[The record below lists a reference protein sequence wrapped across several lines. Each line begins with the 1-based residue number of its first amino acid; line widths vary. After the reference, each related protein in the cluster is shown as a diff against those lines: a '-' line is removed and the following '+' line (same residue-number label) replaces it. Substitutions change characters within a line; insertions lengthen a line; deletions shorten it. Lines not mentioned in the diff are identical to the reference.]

1 MRAQKNPRSNPEAAA
16 PGQNQQSLAVERE
29 ASVALA
35 HTQTSR
41 RRRLPTRELAR
52 LVAASPSS
60 SAVAATTA
68 SEERRGREGEVMG
81 PARGGDMA
89 RVRLLLLLLLG
100 LGCSNGGRCSS
111 AQTLLPP
118 QEVEALKGIANK
130 LNKTDWDFSVD
141 PCSASGNWINSDGFL
156 FSNVTCDCSF
166 KNRTECHIISLELMR
181 QNLSGVLPEEV
192 VNLTYLRYLDL
203 SRNFIQG
210 PIPASWGD
218 LPVYNLSLQ
227 GNRISGTLP
236 KELGR
241 MPLLKSLQLEGNE
254 IEGPIP
260 PELGNISTLERFFIS
275 ANNITG
281 ELPSTFSRLTNM
293 TDFRVDGNRISGKI
307 PSFIKNWQSVNRIDM
322 QGTSMSGPIPPEI
335 SLLKNLTELRVT
347 DLSGPSMKF
356 PPLQNA
362 LHLTEVVLRNC
373 SIYGEIPSYLGRMQ
387 YLKVLDISFNKL
399 TGQVPANFGGMMAL
413 QYLYLTDNM
422 LTGDLPAW
430 MLKNKASNKVNMDIS
445 YNNFTGN
452 PPSECQQANVNMV
465 SSFSSSNDNS
475 LQSCLRKN
483 LPCMG
488 KSHYSNLFINCG
500 GKTVV
505 VNGVTY
511 KDDSYQIGTS
521 SFVLS
526 DDKKWAYSSTGDF
539 VGNENADYIA
549 RNTSKLTMAYP
560 ELYTEARLSPLSLK
574 YYGLC
579 MENGEYTVKLHFAEI
594 VFTDDHTYS
603 SNGKRVFD
611 VFIQGAK
618 VLGDFNIKDEAGGA
632 HRAITKTFAANI
644 TDNTLEIHLYWGGKG
659 TTAIPYRGVY
669 GPLISAISVTQTRRN
684 HHGVS
689 IGVVIAIVIAVTCL
703 VIILM
708 FIAFYFKV
716 FQRKNAK
723 GKGRHSFYK
732 GRKTNTSELQ
742 TRAQY
747 FFSMKEIES
756 ATRHFDP
763 ANKIGEGG
771 FGPVYKGTLSD
782 GTTVAVKKLSSKSSQ
797 GNREFLNEIGII
809 SALRHP
815 NLVRLFGCCIDGDQ
829 LLLIYEFLENNS
841 LGRALFEHQLKLDW
855 PTRYSICLGT
865 AKGLFYLHEE
875 STLKIVHRDIKPSN
889 ILLDEKLQPKI
900 SDFGLAKLN
909 DDCGRVST
917 RIAGTVGYMA
927 PEYATRGCLTR
938 KADVYSYGVVAL
950 EIVSGMSNINSMSN
964 EEYLH
969 LLDWAERL
977 KQQGKLLEM
986 VDQRLGSEYSQ
997 EQALRLLN
1005 IALLCTNTSPT
1016 QRPRM
1021 SSVVKMLCGQ
1031 IPIEVVPDDDDLS
1044 EDLRLNIARSHSSM
1058 NNSKTDWSEMPSS
1071 DPSILLHNSKDSG
1084 YLPSS
1089 SSSSLKL

>member
-1 MRAQKNPRSNPEAAA
+1 MMGGGCGVAAR
-16 PGQNQQSLAVERE
+16 L
-29 ASVALA
+29 
-35 HTQTSR
+35 
-41 RRRLPTRELAR
+41 RLP
-52 LVAASPSS
+52 
-60 SAVAATTA
+60 
-68 SEERRGREGEVMG
+68 
-81 PARGGDMA
+81 
-89 RVRLLLLLLLG
+89 LLLPLLLLLG
-100 LGCSNGGRCSS
+100 LGCGNGGRCL
-111 AQTLLPP
+111 AATLLPP
-118 QEVEALKGIANK
+118 QEVEALKGIATK

-141 PCSASGNWINSDGFL
+141 PCSASGNWVNSKFNGL
-156 FSNVTCDCSF
+156 FMSTVTCDCSF
-166 KNRTECHIISLELMR
+166 KNHTECHIISLQLMR
-181 QNLSGVLPEEV
+181 QNLSGVLPDEV
-192 VNLTYLRYLDL
+192 VNLTYLRHLDL

-210 PIPASWGD
+210 PIPASWAN
-218 LPVYNLSLQ
+218 LPVLNMSLQ

-236 KELGR
+236 RELGR
-241 MPLLKSLQLEGNE
+241 IPMLKSIQLEGNL

-260 PELGNISTLERFFIS
+260 PELGNIISLERFFIS

-281 ELPSTFSRLTNM
+281 ELPSTFSKLTNM
-293 TDFRVDGNRISGKI
+293 TDFRIDGNNISGKI
-307 PSFIKNWQSVNRIDM
+307 PSFIKNWQRVNRIDM
-322 QGTSMSGPIPPEI
+322 QGTLMRGPIPPEI

-347 DLSGPSMKF
+347 DLSGPGMKF

-373 SIYGEIPSYLGRMQ
+373 SIYGEIPSYLGEMQ
-387 YLKVLDISFNKL
+387 YLKVLDLSFNKL
-399 TGQVPANFGGMMAL
+399 TGQIPASFGGMLALAL

-430 MLKNKASNKVNMDIS
+430 MLKNKASNKANMDIS

-452 PPSECQQANVNMV
+452 PPIECQQANVNMV

-475 LQSCLRKN
+475 LKPCLRKN
-483 LPCMG
+483 LPCID
-488 KSHYSNLFINCG
+488 KPRYSSLFINCG
-500 GKTVV
+500 GKSVV
-505 VNGVTY
+505 INGNTY
-511 KDDSYQIGTS
+511 KDDSSQIGTS
-521 SFVLS
+521 SFALS
-526 DDKKWAYSSTGDF
+526 DDRTWAYSSTGDF

-549 RNTSKLTMAYP
+549 RNKSKLTLDHP

-594 VFTDDHTYS
+594 TFTEDHTYN

-611 VFIQGAK
+611 VFIQGVK
-618 VLGDFNIKDEAGGA
+618 VLGDFNIQDEAGGVD
-632 HRAITKTFAANI
+632 RAITKNFTVNI
-644 TDNTLEIHLYWGGKG
+644 TDNTLEIHFYWGGKG

-684 HHGVS
+684 HNGLSTGVL
-689 IGVVIAIVIAVTCL
+689 ITIIVLSCLAVLLLLIVCYIKVL
-703 VIILM
+703 SKKNRKGNSRQ
-708 FIAFYFKV
+708 FFY
-716 FQRKNAK
+716 
-723 GKGRHSFYK
+723 H
-732 GRKTNTSELQ
+732 GRKAADTSELQ

-747 FFSMKEIES
+747 FFSLKEIES
-756 ATRHFDP
+756 ATQHFDP

-771 FGPVYKGTLSD
+771 FGPVYKGTLAD
-782 GTTVAVKKLSSKSSQ
+782 GTTVAVKKLSSKSTQ

-809 SALRHP
+809 SALRHQ

-841 LGRALFEHQLKLDW
+841 LGRALFGRAEHRLKLDW
-855 PTRYSICLGT
+855 PTRYNICLGT
-865 AKGLFYLHEE
+865 AEGLAYLHEE

-917 RIAGTVGYMA
+917 RIAGTIGYMA

-938 KADVYSYGVVAL
+938 KTDVYSYGVVTL
-950 EIVSGMSNINSMSN
+950 EIVSGMSSTTSMSN

-969 LLDWAERL
+969 LLDWAGRL
-977 KQQGKLLEM
+977 KQQGRLLEI
-986 VDQRLGSEYSQ
+986 VDPCLGSDYSQ
-997 EQALRLLN
+997 EQAQRLLN
-1005 IALLCTNTSPT
+1005 IALLCTNSLPT

-1021 SSVVKMLCGQ
+1021 SSVVKMIRGQ
-1031 IPIEVVPDDDDLS
+1031 IPIEVMPDDDMS
-1044 EDLRLNIARSHSSM
+1044 EDLQLKISQPHDSVSN
-1058 NNSKTDWSEMPSS
+1058 TQTGWSLEPSS
-1071 DPSILLHNSKDSG
+1071 DPSVLQHINKDSG

>member
-1 MRAQKNPRSNPEAAA
+1 M
-16 PGQNQQSLAVERE
+16 
-29 ASVALA
+29 
-35 HTQTSR
+35 
-41 RRRLPTRELAR
+41 
-52 LVAASPSS
+52 
-60 SAVAATTA
+60 
-68 SEERRGREGEVMG
+68 
-81 PARGGDMA
+81 ARGGGGF
-89 RVRLLLLLLLG
+89 RLLVLLLLG
-100 LGCSNGGRCSS
+100 LACSNGGRCSG
-111 AQTLLPP
+111 ARATLLPE
-118 QEVEALKGIANK
+118 QEVEALKGIATK

-141 PCSASGNWINSDGFL
+141 PCSASGNWANSTGFL
-156 FSNVTCDCSF
+156 ISNVTCDCSF
-166 KNRTECHIISLELMR
+166 KNNTECHIVRLELMR
-181 QNLSGVLPEEV
+181 QNLSGVLPDEV

-227 GNRISGTLP
+227 GNRICGTLP

-241 MPLLKSLQLEGNE
+241 MPMLKSIQFEGNQ

-260 PELGNISTLERFFIS
+260 PELGNISTLQ
-275 ANNITG
+275 
-281 ELPSTFSRLTNM
+281 RLLANM
-293 TDFRVDGNRISGKI
+293 TDFRIDGNSISGKI

-373 SIYGEIPSYLGRMQ
+373 SIYGEIPYYLGQML

-399 TGQVPANFGGMMAL
+399 TGQVPVNFGGMVAL
-413 QYLYLTDNM
+413 QYLYLTENM
-422 LTGDLPAW
+422 LTGDFPSW

-452 PPSECQQANVNMV
+452 PPSECQQVNLNMV
-465 SSFSSSNDNS
+465 STFSSSNDNS
-475 LQSCLRKN
+475 LQPCLRKR
-483 LPCMG
+483 LPCTTRPHH
-488 KSHYSNLFINCG
+488 SSLFINCG
-500 GKTVV
+500 GKSVS
-505 VNGVTY
+505 VNGNTY
-511 KDDSYQIGTS
+511 EDDSSQIGTS
-521 SFVLS
+521 TFVLS

-539 VGNENADYIA
+539 VGNENGDYIA
-549 RNTSKLTMAYP
+549 RNASKLTLAYP

-579 MENGEYTVKLHFAEI
+579 MENGEYTVELHFAEI

-611 VFIQGAK
+611 VFIQGSK
-618 VLGDFNIKDEAGGA
+618 VLEDFNIEDEAGSP
-632 HRAITKTFAANI
+632 HREINRIFTTNI
-644 TDNTLEIHLYWGGKG
+644 TDNTLEIHFYWGGKG

-669 GPLISAISVTQTRRN
+669 GPLISAISVTQTGRN
-684 HHGVS
+684 HHGLS
-689 IGVVIAIVIAVTCL
+689 IGVVIAIVIGAAAFA
-703 VIILM
+703 IILLL
-708 FIAFYFKV
+708 IAFYFKV
-716 FQRKNAK
+716 FSRKNAK
-723 GKGRHSFYK
+723 GNGKHSFYQ

-747 FFSMKEIES
+747 FFSLKEIES
-756 ATRHFDP
+756 ATKHFDP

-771 FGPVYKGTLSD
+771 FGPVYKGTLPD
-782 GTTVAVKKLSSKSSQ
+782 GTIVAVKKLSSKSSQ

-841 LGRALFEHQLKLDW
+841 VGRALFGRAEHQLKLDW
-855 PTRYSICLGT
+855 TTRYNICLGT
-865 AKGLFYLHEE
+865 AKGLAYLHEE

-977 KQQGKLLEM
+977 NQQGKLLEL
-986 VDQRLGSEYSQ
+986 VDQRLGSDYSQ

-1005 IALLCTNTSPT
+1005 IALLCTKTSPT

-1031 IPIEVVPDDDDLS
+1031 IPIEVVPDNDNLS
-1044 EDLRLNIARSHSSM
+1044 EDLRFDIARSQCSM
-1058 NNSKTDWSEMPSS
+1058 NDSKTDWSQMPSKCSMNDSKTDWSQMPSS
-1071 DPSILLHNSKDSG
+1071 DPSILRHTSKDSG

>member
-1 MRAQKNPRSNPEAAA
+1 
-16 PGQNQQSLAVERE
+16 
-29 ASVALA
+29 
-35 HTQTSR
+35 
-41 RRRLPTRELAR
+41 
-52 LVAASPSS
+52 
-60 SAVAATTA
+60 
-68 SEERRGREGEVMG
+68 MG
-81 PARGGDMA
+81 GGCGCGL
-89 RVRLLLLLLLG
+89 RLLLLPLLLLLG
-100 LGCSNGGRCSS
+100 LGCGNGGRCW
-111 AQTLLPP
+111 ARTLLPE
-118 QEVEALKGIANK
+118 QEVEALKGIASK
-130 LNKTDWDFSVD
+130 LNKTDSDFSVD
-141 PCSASGNWINSDGFL
+141 PCSASGNWVNSTGFL
-156 FSNVTCDCSF
+156 VSNVTCDCSF
-166 KNRTECHIISLELMR
+166 KNHTECHIISLQLMR
-181 QNLSGVLPEEV
+181 LNLSGVLPDET

-210 PIPASWGD
+210 PIPASWAD
-218 LPVYNLSLQ
+218 LPVFNLSLQ

-241 MPLLKSLQLEGNE
+241 MPMVKSIQLEGNQ

-260 PELGNISTLERFFIS
+260 PELGNIISLERFFIS

-293 TDFRVDGNRISGKI
+293 TDFRIDGNNISGKI
-307 PSFIKNWQSVNRIDM
+307 PSFIKNWQRVNRIDM
-322 QGTSMSGPIPPEI
+322 QGTLMSGPIPPEI

-373 SIYGEIPSYLGRMQ
+373 SIYGEIPLYLGQMQ
-387 YLKVLDISFNKL
+387 FLKVLDISFNKL
-399 TGQVPANFGGMMAL
+399 TGQIPGNFGGMVAL

-422 LTGDLPAW
+422 LTGDLPVW
-430 MLKNKASNKVNMDIS
+430 MLKNKASSKLNMDIS

-452 PPSECQQANVNMV
+452 PPTECQQANVNMV

-475 LQSCLRKN
+475 LKPCLRRD

-488 KSHYSNLFINCG
+488 KPRYSSLYINCG
-500 GKTVV
+500 GRS
-505 VNGVTY
+505 VTIDGNTY
-511 KDDSYQIGTS
+511 EDDSSQIGTS
-521 SFVLS
+521 SFDLS
-526 DDKKWAYSSTGDF
+526 DDRKWAYSSTGDF

-549 RNTSKLTMAYP
+549 RNTSKLTLAHP

-579 MENGEYTVKLHFAEI
+579 MENGEYMVKLHFAEI
-594 VFTDDHTYS
+594 VFTEDRTYS
-603 SNGKRVFD
+603 SNGKRIFD
-611 VFIQGAK
+611 VFIQGTK
-618 VLGDFNIKDEAGGA
+618 VLGDFNIQEEAGGV
-632 HRAITKTFAANI
+632 HRAVIKNFTTNI
-644 TDNTLEIHLYWGGKG
+644 TDNTLEIHFYWGGKG
-659 TTAIPYRGVY
+659 TTAIPNRGVY
-669 GPLISAISVTQTRRN
+669 GPLISAISVSQTRRN
-684 HHGVS
+684 HHRVSTGVMIAIIAS
-689 IGVVIAIVIAVTCL
+689 SCLVVILLLIACY
-703 VIILM
+703 I
-708 FIAFYFKV
+708 KV
-716 FQRKNAK
+716 FRKKNLK
-723 GKGRHSFYK
+723 GNGRQFFYH
-732 GRKTNTSELQ
+732 GGNTNTSELQ

-747 FFSMKEIES
+747 FFSLKEIES
-756 ATRHFDP
+756 ATKNFDP

-841 LGRALFEHQLKLDW
+841 LGRALFGRAEHQLKLAW
-855 PTRYSICLGT
+855 PTRYNICLGT
-865 AKGLFYLHEE
+865 AKGLSYLHEE
-875 STLKIVHRDIKPSN
+875 STLKIVHRDIKPTN

-938 KADVYSYGVVAL
+938 KADVYSYGVLTL
-950 EIVSGMSNINSMSN
+950 EIVSGMSNTNSISS

-977 KQQGKLLEM
+977 KQQGRLLEI
-986 VDQRLGSEYSQ
+986 VDRRLGSDYSQ

-1005 IALLCTNTSPT
+1005 VALLCTNTLPT

-1031 IPIEVVPDDDDLS
+1031 IPIEVVPDDDLS
-1044 EDLRLNIARSHSSM
+1044 EDLRLNISQSHNSV
-1058 NNSKTDWSEMPSS
+1058 NNSQTDWSHLPSS
-1071 DPSILLHNSKDSG
+1071 DPSILLYNSKDTG
-1084 YLPSS
+1084 YVPSS

>member
-1 MRAQKNPRSNPEAAA
+1 
-16 PGQNQQSLAVERE
+16 
-29 ASVALA
+29 
-35 HTQTSR
+35 
-41 RRRLPTRELAR
+41 
-52 LVAASPSS
+52 
-60 SAVAATTA
+60 
-68 SEERRGREGEVMG
+68 MG
-81 PARGGDMA
+81 PGGGGDMA
-89 RVRLLLLLLLG
+89 RVRLVLLLLLG

-111 AQTLLPP
+111 AQTLLPT
-118 QEVEALKGIANK
+118 QEVEALKGIARK

-141 PCSASGNWINSDGFL
+141 PCSRAGNWANSIGFL
-156 FSNVTCDCSF
+156 VSNVTCDCSF
-166 KNRTECHIISLELMR
+166 KNFTECHIIGLELMR
-181 QNLSGVLPEEV
+181 QNLSGILPEEV
-192 VNLTYLRYLDL
+192 VNLTYLQYLDL

-241 MPLLKSLQLEGNE
+241 MPMLKSIQLEGNQ

-293 TDFRVDGNRISGKI
+293 TDFRIDGNSISGKI

-322 QGTSMSGPIPPEI
+322 QGTLMSGPIPPEI

-373 SIYGEIPSYLGRMQ
+373 SIYGEIPSYLGQML

-399 TGQVPANFGGMMAL
+399 TGQVPPDFGVMVAL

-465 SSFSSSNDNS
+465 SSFLSSNDNS
-475 LQSCLRKN
+475 LQPCLRKN
-483 LPCMG
+483 LPCTN
-488 KSHYSNLFINCG
+488 KPHHSSLFINCG
-500 GKTVV
+500 GKNVA
-505 VNGVTY
+505 VNGSTFE
-511 KDDSYQIGTS
+511 DDSSQIGTS
-521 SFVLS
+521 TFVLS

-549 RNTSKLTMAYP
+549 RNTSKLALAYP

-579 MENGEYTVKLHFAEI
+579 MENGEYIVKLHFAEI

-603 SNGKRVFD
+603 SNGKRIFD

-618 VLGDFNIKDEAGGA
+618 VLEDFNIQDEAGGV
-632 HRAITKTFAANI
+632 HRAITKTFATNI

-669 GPLISAISVTQTRRN
+669 GPLISAISVTKTGGN
-684 HHGVS
+684 HHGLS
-689 IGVVIAIVIAVTCL
+689 TEVVIAIVIGAACL
-703 VIILM
+703 AIIILL
-708 FIAFYFKV
+708 IVFYFKV
-716 FQRKNAK
+716 FRRKNAK
-723 GKGRHSFYK
+723 GNGRHSFYH
-732 GRKTNTSELQ
+732 GRKTNTSDLQ

-747 FFSMKEIES
+747 FFSLKEIES
-756 ATRHFDP
+756 ATKHFDP

-771 FGPVYKGTLSD
+771 FGPVYKGTLAD

-841 LGRALFEHQLKLDW
+841 LGRALFGRSEHQLKLDW
-855 PTRYSICLGT
+855 PTRYNVCLGT
-865 AKGLFYLHEE
+865 AKGLVYLHEE

-938 KADVYSYGVVAL
+938 KADVYSYGVVVL
-950 EIVSGMSNINSMSN
+950 EIVSGMSNINSMSS

-986 VDQRLGSEYSQ
+986 VDHRLGSDYSQ
-997 EQALRLLN
+997 EQALRLLS
-1005 IALLCTNTSPT
+1005 IALLCTSTSPT

-1031 IPIEVVPDDDDLS
+1031 IPIEVVPDDDNLN
-1044 EDLRLNIARSHSSM
+1044 EDLRLNIALSHRSM
-1058 NNSKTDWSEMPSS
+1058 NNSRTDWSEMPSS
-1071 DPSILLHNSKDSG
+1071 EMPSSGPSILLHNSKDSG

>member
-1 MRAQKNPRSNPEAAA
+1 M
-16 PGQNQQSLAVERE
+16 
-29 ASVALA
+29 
-35 HTQTSR
+35 
-41 RRRLPTRELAR
+41 LPA
-52 LVAASPSS
+52 
-60 SAVAATTA
+60 
-68 SEERRGREGEVMG
+68 
-81 PARGGDMA
+81 
-89 RVRLLLLLLLG
+89 
-100 LGCSNGGRCSS
+100 
-111 AQTLLPP
+111 
-118 QEVEALKGIANK
+118 QEVEALKGIARK
-130 LNKTDWDFSVD
+130 LNKADWDFSVD
-141 PCSASGNWINSDGFL
+141 PCSGLGNWVNVTGLLS
-156 FSNVTCDCSF
+156 SNVTCDCSF
-166 KNRTECHIISLELMR
+166 NNHTECHVISLELMR
-181 QNLSGVLPEEV
+181 QNLSGVLPDEV
-192 VNLTYLRYLDL
+192 VNLTYLQNLDL
-203 SRNFIQG
+203 SRNSIQG
-210 PIPASWGD
+210 PIPASWAD
-218 LPVYNLSLQ
+218 LPVFNLSLQ
-227 GNRISGTLP
+227 GNRIFGTLP

-241 MPLLKSLQLEGNE
+241 MPKLKSIQLEGNQLA
-254 IEGPIP
+254 GSIP
-260 PELGNISTLERFFIS
+260 PELGNIISLQRFFIS

-293 TDFRVDGNRISGKI
+293 TDFRVDGNSISGKI

-322 QGTSMSGPIPPEI
+322 QGTLMSGPIPPEI

-347 DLSGPSMKF
+347 DLSGPRMKF

-373 SIYGEIPSYLGRMQ
+373 SIYGEIPSYLGQMQ
-387 YLKVLDISFNKL
+387 YLKVLDLSFNKL
-399 TGQVPANFGGMMAL
+399 TDKVPENFGAMIAL

-445 YNNFTGN
+445 YNDFTGN

-465 SSFSSSNDNS
+465 SSFSSSNNNS
-475 LQSCLRKN
+475 LQPCLRKN
-483 LPCMG
+483 LPCTTRPRH
-488 KSHYSNLFINCG
+488 SSLFINCG
-500 GKTVV
+500 GKSVV
-505 VNGVTY
+505 VDGNTY
-511 KDDSYQIGTS
+511 EDDSSQIGTS
-521 SFVLS
+521 MYSVS

-549 RNTSKLTMAYP
+549 RNTSKLNLAYP

-594 VFTDDHTYS
+594 VFTEDRTYS

-611 VFIQGAK
+611 VFIQGVK
-618 VLGDFNIKDEAGGA
+618 VLEDFDIKDESGGV
-632 HRAITKTFAANI
+632 HRATIKFFATNI
-644 TDNTLEIHLYWGGKG
+644 SENTLEIHFYWGGKG

-669 GPLISAISVTQTRRN
+669 GPLISAISVTKMGRN
-684 HHGVS
+684 HHGLS
-689 IGVVIAIVIAVTCL
+689 TGVAVAIVIAATCL
-703 VIILM
+703 AVIVLISL
-708 FIAFYFKV
+708 YFKV
-716 FQRKNAK
+716 FRKKNIK
-723 GKGRHSFYK
+723 GNGRQFFYQ
-732 GRKTNTSELQ
+732 GRKTATSELQ

-747 FFSMKEIES
+747 FFSLKEIEC
-756 ATRHFDP
+756 ATKHFDP

-771 FGPVYKGTLSD
+771 FGPVYKGTLAN
-782 GTTVAVKKLSSKSSQ
+782 GTIVAVKKLSSKSSQ

-841 LGRALFEHQLKLDW
+841 LGRALFGRTEHQLKLDW
-855 PTRYSICLGT
+855 PTRYNICLGT
-865 AKGLFYLHEE
+865 AKGLVYLHEE
-875 STLKIVHRDIKPSN
+875 SALKIVHRDIKPSN
-889 ILLDEKLQPKI
+889 ILLDGKMRPKI

-938 KADVYSYGVVAL
+938 KADIYSYGVVAL
-950 EIVSGMSNINSMSN
+950 EVVSGMSNTNSMSN

-986 VDQRLGSEYSQ
+986 VDRRLGSDYSQ
-997 EQALRLLN
+997 EQALRLLDV
-1005 IALLCTNTSPT
+1005 ALLCTSIQPT

-1021 SSVVKMLCGQ
+1021 SSVVKMLCGE
-1031 IPIEVVPDDDDLS
+1031 IPVEIVPADDDLS
-1044 EDLRLNIARSHSSM
+1044 EDLRLNIAQSRQSIDNSQTNWSQYSV
-1058 NNSKTDWSEMPSS
+1058 NNSQTNWSETLSS
-1071 DPSILLHNSKDSG
+1071 DPSVLPHSSKDSG

-1089 SSSSLKL
+1089 SSLSVKL